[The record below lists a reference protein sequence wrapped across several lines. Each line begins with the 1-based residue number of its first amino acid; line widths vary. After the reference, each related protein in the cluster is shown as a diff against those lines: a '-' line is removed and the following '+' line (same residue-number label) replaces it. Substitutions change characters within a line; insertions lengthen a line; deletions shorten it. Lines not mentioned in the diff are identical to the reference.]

1 MAIENTP
8 LMSQILEIATGG
20 ERNVHL
26 NVWCEIKANG
36 VTIKP
41 LKLLSF
47 SSAELYDENFA
58 EVVMAE
64 ISIGLGTFNHDIYP
78 YRDNLEIKVYKQP
91 IKEVSDAEDPN
102 LKIRSYKYR
111 AVLVDESSAKL
122 EASRNKAAAKD
133 IQDVSGIKTFTVQ
146 LIDPLIEQLRMKTVG
161 GVLRKTCAGDALRL
175 MLDREGKNLPLS
187 TQELIKGVDI
197 VTPYNT
203 EIRDHMVIEHGTRL
217 TSLPNLFQDKMGG
230 VYPTG
235 IAHFIKD
242 LTWYIFPRYDVKRFS
257 KTPNTLTVIN
267 VPQDKMPG
275 IERTFKQTP
284 KRLVILATGQVK
296 HFDPSEDRQLN
307 EGNGARFTDARKV
320 LGGIGEVVNNKLVIK
335 RSDTTSEFVSELRKT
350 GLNNVLNGVKRFTVN
365 AYAEMTALASRGGSY
380 ITLLWEN
387 SDPSLLRPGMPVRLL
402 YEYNG
407 NVEEVYGLL
416 IRAESDTFTKVP
428 GITSRRYTTNTAVTL
443 FIGKKE
449 K

>member
-1 MAIENTP
+1 
-8 LMSQILEIATGG
+8 MSQILEITSGG

-26 NVWCEIKANG
+26 NVWCDIKANG
-36 VTIKP
+36 VTYRP
-41 LKLLSF
+41 LKLLSI

-64 ISIGLGTFNHDIYP
+64 LSIGLGTFNHDIFP
-78 YRDNLEIKVYKQP
+78 YRDNIEMIVYKQP

-122 EASRNKAAAKD
+122 EASTNRASSKD
-133 IQDVSGIKTFTVQ
+133 AQDIGGIKTFTVQ
-146 LIDPLIEQLRMKTVG
+146 LLDPLIEQLRMKTAG
-161 GVLRKTCAGDALRL
+161 GVLRKTNAGDALKL
-175 MLDREGKNLPLS
+175 MLDKESKSLPLP
-187 TQELIKGVDI
+187 TQELVKGVDI
-197 VTPYNT
+197 VTPYNA
-203 EIRDHMVIEHGTRL
+203 EMRDHMVINHGTRL
-217 TSLPNLFQDKMGG
+217 TTLPNLFQDKMGG

-242 LTWYIFPRYDVKRFS
+242 RIWYIFPRYDVKRFK

-267 VPQDKMPG
+267 IPQDKMPG

-284 KRLVILATGQVK
+284 KRLVVLATGEVR
-296 HFDPSEDRQLN
+296 HFDPSENRQLN
-307 EGNGARFTDARKV
+307 EGNGVRFTDARKV
-320 LGGIGEVVNNKLVIK
+320 LGGMGSVENNRLTIK
-335 RSDTTSEFVSELRKT
+335 RSDSTSEFVSEQRKT
-350 GLNNVLNGVKRFTVN
+350 GLNNVLPGKQRFTVN

-387 SDPSLLRPGMPVRLL
+387 SDPSLLRPGMPARLL

-416 IRAESDTFTKVP
+416 VRAESDTFTKVP
-428 GITSRRYTTNTAVTL
+428 GITSKRYTTNTAITL